1 MNSTKHLKK
10 TLHLSSNY
18 SKNTEKE
25 GILLNSFYKASITLI
40 PKPSKDTTRK
50 ENDKP
55 ILLMNINE
63 KILNKILANEFNR
76 TLNIHYNQLEII
88 PEMQRL
94 FSIHKLFNVIRINKL
109 KNKNHITI
117 SIEADKAFD
126 KIKIHL

>member
-1 MNSTKHLKK
+1 
-10 TLHLSSNY
+10 
-18 SKNTEKE
+18 
-25 GILLNSFYKASITLI
+25 
-40 PKPSKDTTRK
+40 
-50 ENDKP
+50 
-55 ILLMNINE
+55 MNINQ

-94 FSIHKLFNVIRINKL
+94 FSIHKLFNVILINKL

>member
-1 MNSTKHLKK
+1 
-10 TLHLSSNY
+10 
-18 SKNTEKE
+18 
-25 GILLNSFYKASITLI
+25 
-40 PKPSKDTTRK
+40 
-50 ENDKP
+50 
-55 ILLMNINE
+55 MNINQ

-76 TLNIHYNQLEII
+76 TLNIHYNQLEIV

>member
-1 MNSTKHLKK
+1 MY
-10 TLHLSSNY
+10 TLLRRANAY
-18 SKNTEKE
+18 PSKLFQKIAEE
-25 GILLNSFYKASITLI
+25 GTLTSSFYKASITLI

-55 ILLMNINE
+55 ILLMNINQ

-76 TLNIHYNQLEII
+76 PLNIHYNQLEII

-126 KIKIHL
+126 KIKTHL